1 MYFEMKLREFVCPD
15 CGRSF
20 KSTSPNA
27 ARCSKCRKDWSEKRN
42 REYQRR
48 RNAALKSKE
57 TRWPRARRPFRP
69 LTTRLS
75 ADVVECIAV
84 CGSNSRAGGCTILEG
99 TAPWR

>member
-48 RNAALKSKE
+48 RYAALKRNKVASCAQ
-57 TRWPRARRPFRP
+57 TVQA
-69 LTTRLS
+69 
-75 ADVVECIAV
+75 VEDSIV
-84 CGSNSRAGGCTILEG
+84 RGRG
-99 TAPWR
+99 